1 MLTGISIRNF
11 VTVESLQLDLH
22 AGMSVLTGE
31 TGAGKSILIDALGL
45 VLGDKAD
52 NALIRHGKE
61 KAEITAEFDLAQ
73 LPGIRDW
80 LETNDLD
87 DAGECLLRRT
97 ISSRGRSRAFIN
109 GSPVTL
115 ATLEA
120 LGNQLVDI
128 HGQHAHQSLMH
139 RAHQRELLDAFAG
152 NRKLAAQLAD
162 TWRSWKA
169 LGHTIENLEKAQRE
183 HDSRLDLLRYQVN
196 ELQQLDIRQD
206 EWSSLEQEQKRLGNA
221 ESLLADSQHLISLL
235 YEDEGARELLQ
246 RAVVLAGRMADKD
259 AELPADAVEML
270 NSALIELDESTPLLQ
285 QYADSIEQDPQRLQ
299 EIDMRM
305 SSLLQAA
312 RKHRIEPEE
321 LATHLQELETQLSA
335 MKKSG
340 EELEQLRLEQA
351 AVKDEWSRLARKLGK
366 ARSKAAEALAM
377 QVTRTMQTLS
387 MPNGAFSVRLEQS
400 ESGEPREHGLESVEF
415 LITTNAGQPPQPLT
429 RIASGGELS
438 RISLAIQVATIGL
451 STIPT
456 LIFDEVDVGI
466 GGGVAEIVGSLLRQ
480 LGEQRQILC
489 VTHLPQ
495 VAAQAHN
502 HLRVEKRDDK
512 DGSLTDVSLL
522 DEEKRV
528 LEIARMLGGIEL
540 TRKTLDHARE
550 MVLHA
555 TGR

>member
-11 VTVESLQLDLH
+11 VTVESLQLDLQ

-52 NALIRHGKE
+52 NSLIRHGKE

-73 LPGIRDW
+73 LPRIRDW
-80 LETNDLD
+80 LESNDLD

-97 ISSRGRSRAFIN
+97 ISTKGRSRAFIN
-109 GSPVTL
+109 GTPVTL

-152 NRKLAAQLAD
+152 NSELATKLSE
-162 TWRSWKA
+162 TWRTWKA
-169 LGHTIENLEKAQRE
+169 LGNTIESLEKAQRE
-183 HDSRLDLLRYQVN
+183 HDSRLDLLRFQVN
-196 ELQQLDIRQD
+196 ELQELDIRQG

-221 ESLLADSQHLISLL
+221 ESLLADSQHLLSLL
-235 YEDEGARELLQ
+235 YEDGGARELLQ
-246 RAVVLAGRMADKD
+246 RAVVLAGRMAGNDT
-259 AELPADAVEML
+259 ELPADALEML

-285 QYADSIEQDPQRLQ
+285 HYADSIEQDPQRLQ
-299 EIDMRM
+299 EIDTRM
-305 SSLLQAA
+305 GNLLQAA

-335 MKKSG
+335 MEHSG
-340 EELEQLRLEQA
+340 ERLEQLRLEQA
-351 AVKDEWSRLARKLGK
+351 AVKDEWTRLAVKLGK
-366 ARSKAAEALAM
+366 TRSKAAKALAA
-377 QVTRTMQTLS
+377 QVTQTMQTLS
-387 MPNGAFSVRLEQS
+387 MPNGTFSVRLAQS
-400 ESGEPREHGLESVEF
+400 ETSQPREHGLETVEF

-466 GGGVAEIVGSLLRQ
+466 GGGVAEVVGSLLRQ

-495 VAAQAHN
+495 VAAQAHS
-502 HLRVEKRDDK
+502 HLRVAKESSEA
-512 DGSLTDVSLL
+512 GGMTSVNML

-550 MVLHA
+550 MVLQAAGH
-555 TGR
+555 

>member
-52 NALIRHGKE
+52 NTLIRHGKE

-73 LPGIRDW
+73 LPGIRAW
-80 LETNDLD
+80 LESSDLD

-97 ISSRGRSRAFIN
+97 ISSRSRSRAFIN
-109 GSPVTL
+109 GTPVTL

-152 NRKLAAQLAD
+152 NRKLAAKVSE

-183 HDSRLDLLRYQVN
+183 HDSRHDLLRYQVN
-196 ELQQLDIRQD
+196 ELQQLDTRQG

-221 ESLLADSQHLISLL
+221 ESLLADSQHLLSLL
-235 YEDEGARELLQ
+235 YEDGGARELLQ

-259 AELPADAVEML
+259 AELPTDAVEML

-299 EIDMRM
+299 EIDSRM

-335 MKKSG
+335 MEKSG
-340 EELEQLRLEQA
+340 EELQQLRLEQD

-366 ARSKAAEALAM
+366 ARSKAAEALAT

-400 ESGEPREHGLESVEF
+400 ENGQPREHGLESVEF

-466 GGGVAEIVGSLLRQ
+466 GGGVAEVVGSLLRQ

-512 DGSLTDVSLL
+512 HGSLTGVSLL

>member
-11 VTVESLQLDLH
+11 VTVESLQLDLS
-22 AGMSVLTGE
+22 AGMSALTGE

-52 NALIRHGKE
+52 NSLIRHGME

-80 LETNDLD
+80 LQSNDLD

-97 ISSRGRSRAFIN
+97 INRKGRSRAFIN
-109 GSPVTL
+109 GTPVTL

-120 LGNQLVDI
+120 LGNQLVNI
-128 HGQHAHQSLMH
+128 HGQHAHQSLMQ

-152 NRKLAAQLAD
+152 NCELTAELSRA
-162 TWRSWKA
+162 WRAWKE
-169 LGHTIENLEKAQRE
+169 LGDTIENLEKAQQER
-183 HDSRLDLLRYQVN
+183 DSRLDLLRFQVD
-196 ELQQLDIRQD
+196 ELQQLDFKQG

-221 ESLLADSQHLISLL
+221 ESLLADSQQLLSLL
-235 YEDEGARELLQ
+235 YEDGGARELLQ
-246 RAVVLAGRMADKD
+246 RAVVLAGRMAGSDT
-259 AELPADAVEML
+259 ELPADALEML

-299 EIDMRM
+299 EIDTRM
-305 SSLLQAA
+305 ASLLQAA

-321 LATHLQELETQLSA
+321 LTAHLQQLESQLSA
-335 MKKSG
+335 IESSG
-340 EELEQLRLEQA
+340 EQLEQLRKEQS
-351 AVKDEWSRLARKLGK
+351 AVQDEWSRLARKLGK
-366 ARSKAAEALAM
+366 ARSKAAEALSA
-377 QVTRTMQTLS
+377 QVTQTMQTLS
-387 MPNGAFSVRLEQS
+387 MPDGTFSVNLVQS
-400 ESGEPREHGLESVEF
+400 ESGQPREHGLETVEF

-495 VAAQAHN
+495 VAAQAHS
-502 HLRVEKRDDK
+502 HLRVAKESSEA
-512 DGSLTDVSLL
+512 GGMTSVSML

-550 MVLHA
+550 MVLQAARH
-555 TGR
+555 

>member
-52 NALIRHGKE
+52 NSLIRHGKE

-80 LETNDLD
+80 LASNELEED
-87 DAGECLLRRT
+87 GECLLRRT
-97 ISSRGRSRAFIN
+97 ISTRGRSRAFIN
-109 GSPVTL
+109 GTPVTL

-169 LGHTIENLEKAQRE
+169 LGNAIENLEKAQLE
-183 HDSRLDLLRYQVN
+183 YDSRLDLLRFQVN
-196 ELQQLDIRQD
+196 ELQELDIGQG
-206 EWSSLEQEQKRLGNA
+206 EWPSLEQEQKRLSNA
-221 ESLLADSQHLISLL
+221 ESLLSDSQHLLSLL

-259 AELPADAVEML
+259 ADLPAEALEML
-270 NSALIELDESTPLLQ
+270 KSALIELDESTPLLQ
-285 QYADSIEQDPQRLQ
+285 QYADAIEQDPQRLQ

-321 LATHLQELETQLSA
+321 LTSHLQALETQLSA
-335 MKKSG
+335 MENSG
-340 EELEQLRLEQA
+340 EELEQLKLEQA
-351 AVKDEWSRLARKLGK
+351 ALEDEWSRLARKLGK
-366 ARSKAAEALAM
+366 ARSKAAETLAT
-377 QVTRTMQTLS
+377 QVTETMQTLS
-387 MPNGAFSVRLEQS
+387 MPNGTFGVKLAQS
-400 ESGEPREHGLESVEF
+400 ETGQPREHGLESVEF

-466 GGGVAEIVGSLLRQ
+466 GGGVAEVVGSLLRQ

-502 HLRVEKRDDK
+502 HLRVTKESSEA
-512 DGSLTDVSLL
+512 GGMTSVSMLA
-522 DEEKRV
+522 EEERV
-528 LEIARMLGGIEL
+528 QEIARMLGGIEL

-555 TGR
+555 AGR

>member
-1 MLTGISIRNF
+1 MLTGISIRNL

-52 NALIRHGKE
+52 NSLIRHGKE

-80 LETNDLD
+80 LESSDLD

-97 ISSRGRSRAFIN
+97 ISTKGRSRAFIN
-109 GSPVTL
+109 GTPVTL

-152 NRKLAAQLAD
+152 NGELVTELSD
-162 TWRSWKA
+162 TWRAWKA
-169 LGHTIENLEKAQRE
+169 LGNTIENLEKAQLE
-183 HDSRLDLLRYQVN
+183 HDSRLELLRFQVN
-196 ELQQLDIRQD
+196 ELQQLDTRQG

-221 ESLLADSQHLISLL
+221 ESLLADSQRLLSLL

-246 RAVVLAGRMADKD
+246 RAVVLAGRMGESD
-259 AELPADAVEML
+259 AELPAEALEML

-305 SSLLQAA
+305 ASLLQAA
-312 RKHRIEPEE
+312 RKHRIEPGE
-321 LATHLQELETQLSA
+321 LATHLQELERQLSA
-335 MKKSG
+335 MKSSG
-340 EELEQLRLEQA
+340 EQLEQLRVEQA
-351 AVKDEWSRLARKLGK
+351 TVKDEWSRLARKLGK
-366 ARSKAAEALAM
+366 ARSKAAKALAT
-377 QVTRTMQTLS
+377 QVTQTMQTLS
-387 MPNGAFSVRLEQS
+387 MPNGTFSVKLLQS
-400 ESGEPREHGLESVEF
+400 ETGQPREHGLETVEF

-466 GGGVAEIVGSLLRQ
+466 GGGVAEVVGSLLRQ

-502 HLRVEKRDDK
+502 HLRVAKESNET
-512 DGSLTDVSLL
+512 GGMTSVNML

-550 MVLHA
+550 MVLQAAGH
-555 TGR
+555 

>member
-11 VTVESLQLDLH
+11 VTVESLQLDLA

-52 NALIRHGKE
+52 NSLIRHGKE

-80 LETNDLD
+80 LESNDLD

-97 ISSRGRSRAFIN
+97 ISTRGRSRAFIN
-109 GSPVTL
+109 GTPVTL

-152 NRKLAAQLAD
+152 NSALAAALSGA
-162 TWRSWKA
+162 WRAWKE
-169 LGHTIENLEKAQRE
+169 LGNTIETLEKAQLE
-183 HDSRLDLLRYQVN
+183 HDSRLDLLRFQVN
-196 ELQQLDIRQD
+196 ELQQLDIRQG

-221 ESLLADSQHLISLL
+221 ESLLGDSQQLLSLL
-235 YEDEGARELLQ
+235 YEDGGARELLQ
-246 RAVVLAGRMADKD
+246 RAVVLAGRMAGND
-259 AELPADAVEML
+259 AELPADALDML

-285 QYADSIEQDPQRLQ
+285 HYADSIEQDPQRLR

-312 RKHRIEPEE
+312 RKHRIEPEA
-321 LATHLQELETQLSA
+321 LATHLQELEAQLSA
-335 MKKSG
+335 VENSG
-340 EELEQLRLEQA
+340 EQLEQLRVQQA

-366 ARSKAAEALAM
+366 ARSKAAKELASR
-377 QVTRTMQTLS
+377 VTRTMQTLS
-387 MPNGAFSVRLEQS
+387 MPNGAFSVRLAQPET
-400 ESGEPREHGLESVEF
+400 GEPREHGLETVEF

-466 GGGVAEIVGSLLRQ
+466 GGGVAEVVGSLLRQ

-495 VAAQAHN
+495 VAAQAHG
-502 HLRVEKRDDK
+502 HLRVAKESSEA
-512 DGSLTDVSLL
+512 GSMTSVTLL

-540 TRKTLDHARE
+540 TRKTIDHARE
-550 MVLHA
+550 MVLQAAGH
-555 TGR
+555 

>member
-1 MLTGISIRNF
+1 MLTGISIRNL

-45 VLGDKAD
+45 VLGDKSD
-52 NALIRHGKE
+52 NSLIRHGKE

-73 LPGIRDW
+73 LPGIRNW
-80 LETNDLD
+80 LESNDLD

-97 ISSRGRSRAFIN
+97 ISTKGRSRAYIN
-109 GSPVTL
+109 GTPVTL
-115 ATLEA
+115 TTLEA

-152 NRKLAAQLAD
+152 NSELVTELSD
-162 TWRSWKA
+162 TWRAWKE
-169 LGHTIENLEKAQRE
+169 LGNTIESLEKAQLE
-183 HDSRLDLLRYQVN
+183 HDSRLDLLRFQVN
-196 ELQQLDIRQD
+196 ELQHLDTRQG

-221 ESLLADSQHLISLL
+221 ESLLADSQRLISLL

-246 RAVVLAGRMADKD
+246 RAVVLAGRMAESD
-259 AELPADAVEML
+259 AELPADALEML

-305 SSLLQAA
+305 ASLLQAA

-321 LATHLQELETQLSA
+321 LTGHQQELERQLSA
-335 MKKSG
+335 MESSG
-340 EELEQLRLEQA
+340 EQLEELKVQQA
-351 AVKDEWSRLARKLGK
+351 SLKDEWTRLARKLGK
-366 ARSKAAEALAM
+366 ARSKAAQALAT
-377 QVTRTMQTLS
+377 QVTQTMQTLS
-387 MPNGAFSVRLEQS
+387 MPNGTFSVRLAQS
-400 ESGEPREHGLESVEF
+400 ETGQPREHGLETVEF

-466 GGGVAEIVGSLLRQ
+466 GGGVAEVVGSLLRQ

-495 VAAQAHN
+495 VAAQAHR
-502 HLRVEKRDDK
+502 HLHVAKESSEA
-512 DGSLTDVSLL
+512 GSMTSVNML

-528 LEIARMLGGIEL
+528 HEIARMLGGIQL

-550 MVLHA
+550 MVAQAAAH
-555 TGR
+555 

>member
-52 NALIRHGKE
+52 NSLIRHGKE

-80 LETNDLD
+80 LASNELD
-87 DAGECLLRRT
+87 EDGECLLRRT
-97 ISSRGRSRAFIN
+97 ISTRGRSRAFIN
-109 GSPVTL
+109 GTPVTL

-162 TWRSWKA
+162 TWRAWKA
-169 LGHTIENLEKAQRE
+169 LGNAIENLEKAQLE
-183 HDSRLDLLRYQVN
+183 YDSRLDLLRFQVN
-196 ELQQLDIRQD
+196 ELQELDIGQG
-206 EWSSLEQEQKRLGNA
+206 EWPSLEQEQKRLSNA
-221 ESLLADSQHLISLL
+221 ESLLSDSQHLLSLL

-259 AELPADAVEML
+259 AELPAEALEML
-270 NSALIELDESTPLLQ
+270 KSALIELDESTPLLQ
-285 QYADSIEQDPQRLQ
+285 QYADAIEQDPQRLQ

-321 LATHLQELETQLSA
+321 LTSHLQALETQLSA
-335 MKKSG
+335 MENSG

-351 AVKDEWSRLARKLGK
+351 ALEDEWSRLARKLGK
-366 ARSKAAEALAM
+366 ARSKAAEMLAT
-377 QVTRTMQTLS
+377 QVTETMQTLS
-387 MPNGAFSVRLEQS
+387 MPNGTFCVKLLQS
-400 ESGEPREHGLESVEF
+400 ETGEPREHGLESVEF

-466 GGGVAEIVGSLLRQ
+466 GGGVAEVVGSLLRQ

-502 HLRVEKRDDK
+502 HLRVTKESSEA
-512 DGSLTDVSLL
+512 GGMTSVSMLN
-522 DEEKRV
+522 EEKRV

-555 TGR
+555 AGR

>member
-11 VTVESLQLDLH
+11 VTVESLQLDLS
-22 AGMSVLTGE
+22 AGMSALTGE

-52 NALIRHGKE
+52 NSLIRHGME

-80 LETNDLD
+80 LQSNELD

-97 ISSRGRSRAFIN
+97 INRKGRSRAFIN
-109 GSPVTL
+109 GTPVTL

-128 HGQHAHQSLMH
+128 HGQHAHQSLMQ

-152 NRKLAAQLAD
+152 NCELTAELSRA
-162 TWRSWKA
+162 WRAWKE
-169 LGHTIENLEKAQRE
+169 LGDTIENLEKAQQER
-183 HDSRLDLLRYQVN
+183 DSRLDLLRFQVD
-196 ELQQLDIRQD
+196 ELQQLDCKQG

-221 ESLLADSQHLISLL
+221 ESLLADSQQLLSLL
-235 YEDEGARELLQ
+235 YEDGGARELLQ
-246 RAVVLAGRMADKD
+246 RAVVLAGRMAGSDT
-259 AELPADAVEML
+259 ELPADALEML

-299 EIDMRM
+299 EIDTRM
-305 SSLLQAA
+305 ASLLQAA

-321 LATHLQELETQLSA
+321 LTAHLQQLESQLSA
-335 MKKSG
+335 IESSG
-340 EELEQLRLEQA
+340 EQLEQLRKEQS
-351 AVKDEWSRLARKLGK
+351 AVQDEWSRLARKLGK
-366 ARSKAAEALAM
+366 ARSKAAEALSA
-377 QVTRTMQTLS
+377 QVTQTMQTLS
-387 MPNGAFSVRLEQS
+387 MPDGTFSVNLVQS
-400 ESGEPREHGLESVEF
+400 ESGQPREHGLETVEF
-415 LITTNAGQPPQPLT
+415 LISTNAGQPPQPLT

-451 STIPT
+451 SAIPT

-495 VAAQAHN
+495 VAAQAHS
-502 HLRVEKRDDK
+502 HLRVAK
-512 DGSLTDVSLL
+512 DSSEAGGMTSVSML

-550 MVLHA
+550 MVLQAARH
-555 TGR
+555 

>member
-11 VTVESLQLDLH
+11 VTVESLQLDLS
-22 AGMSVLTGE
+22 AGMSALTGE

-52 NALIRHGKE
+52 NSLIRHGME

-80 LETNDLD
+80 LQSNELD

-97 ISSRGRSRAFIN
+97 INRKGRSRAFIN
-109 GSPVTL
+109 GTPVTL

-128 HGQHAHQSLMH
+128 HGQHAHQSLMQ

-152 NRKLAAQLAD
+152 NCELTAELSRA
-162 TWRSWKA
+162 WRAWKE
-169 LGHTIENLEKAQRE
+169 LGDTIENLEKAQQER
-183 HDSRLDLLRYQVN
+183 DSRLDLLRFQVD
-196 ELQQLDIRQD
+196 ELQQLDFKQG

-221 ESLLADSQHLISLL
+221 ESLLADSQQLLSLL
-235 YEDEGARELLQ
+235 YEDRGARELLQ
-246 RAVVLAGRMADKD
+246 RAVVLAGRMAGSDT
-259 AELPADAVEML
+259 ELPADALEML

-299 EIDMRM
+299 EIDTRM
-305 SSLLQAA
+305 ASLLQAA

-321 LATHLQELETQLSA
+321 LTAHLQQLESQLSA
-335 MKKSG
+335 IESSG
-340 EELEQLRLEQA
+340 EQLEQLRKEQS
-351 AVKDEWSRLARKLGK
+351 AVQDEWSRLAGKLGK
-366 ARSKAAEALAM
+366 ARSKAAEALSA
-377 QVTRTMQTLS
+377 QVTQTMQTLS
-387 MPNGAFSVRLEQS
+387 MPDGTFSVNLVQS
-400 ESGEPREHGLESVEF
+400 ESGQPREHGLETVEF
-415 LITTNAGQPPQPLT
+415 LISTNAGQPPQPLT

-451 STIPT
+451 SAIPT

-495 VAAQAHN
+495 VAAQAHS
-502 HLRVEKRDDK
+502 HLRVAKESSEA
-512 DGSLTDVSLL
+512 GGMTSVSML

-528 LEIARMLGGIEL
+528 LEIARMLGGIEM

-550 MVLHA
+550 MVLQAARH
-555 TGR
+555 

>member
-11 VTVESLQLDLH
+11 VTVESLQLDLS
-22 AGMSVLTGE
+22 AGMSALTGE

-52 NALIRHGKE
+52 NSLIRHGME

-80 LETNDLD
+80 LQSNDLD

-97 ISSRGRSRAFIN
+97 INRKGRSRAFIN
-109 GSPVTL
+109 GTPVTL

-120 LGNQLVDI
+120 LGNQLVNI
-128 HGQHAHQSLMH
+128 HGQHAHQSLMQ

-152 NRKLAAQLAD
+152 NCELTAELSRA
-162 TWRSWKA
+162 WRAWKE
-169 LGHTIENLEKAQRE
+169 LGDTIENLEKAQQER
-183 HDSRLDLLRYQVN
+183 DSRLDLLRFQVD
-196 ELQQLDIRQD
+196 ELQQLDFKQG

-221 ESLLADSQHLISLL
+221 ESLLADSQQLLSLL
-235 YEDEGARELLQ
+235 YEDGGARELLQ
-246 RAVVLAGRMADKD
+246 RAVVLAGRMAGSDT
-259 AELPADAVEML
+259 ELPADALEML

-299 EIDMRM
+299 EIDTRM
-305 SSLLQAA
+305 ASLLQAA

-321 LATHLQELETQLSA
+321 LTAHLQQLESQLSA
-335 MKKSG
+335 IESSG
-340 EELEQLRLEQA
+340 EQLEQLRKEQS
-351 AVKDEWSRLARKLGK
+351 AVQDEWSRLARKLGK
-366 ARSKAAEALAM
+366 ARSKAAEALSA
-377 QVTRTMQTLS
+377 QVTQTMQTLS
-387 MPNGAFSVRLEQS
+387 MPDGTFSVNLVQS
-400 ESGEPREHGLESVEF
+400 ESGQPREHGLETVEF

-466 GGGVAEIVGSLLRQ
+466 GGGVAEIIGSLLRQ

-495 VAAQAHN
+495 VAAQAHS
-502 HLRVEKRDDK
+502 HLRVAKESSEA
-512 DGSLTDVSLL
+512 GGMTSVSML

-528 LEIARMLGGIEL
+528 LEIARMLGGIEM

-550 MVLHA
+550 MVLQAARH
-555 TGR
+555 

>member
-80 LETNDLD
+80 LESSELD

-109 GSPVTL
+109 GTPVTL

-152 NRKLAAQLAD
+152 NRQLAAQLSD

-169 LGHTIENLEKAQRE
+169 LGQTIENLEKAQRE

-221 ESLLADSQHLISLL
+221 ESLLADSQHLLSLL

-246 RAVVLAGRMADKD
+246 RAVMLAGRMADKD

-312 RKHRIEPEE
+312 RKHRIEPQE
-321 LATHLQELETQLSA
+321 LTTHLQELETQLSA
-335 MKKSG
+335 MEKSG
-340 EELEQLRLEQA
+340 EELEQLRLEQD
-351 AVKDEWSRLARKLGK
+351 AVKDEWSRLARKLTK
-366 ARSKAAEALAM
+366 ARSKAAEALAT

-400 ESGEPREHGLESVEF
+400 ESGQPREHGLESVEF
-415 LITTNAGQPPQPLT
+415 LITTNVGQPPQPLT

-451 STIPT
+451 SAIPT

-466 GGGVAEIVGSLLRQ
+466 GGGVAEVVGSLLRR

-512 DGSLTDVSLL
+512 RGSMTGVSLL

>member
-11 VTVESLQLDLH
+11 VTIESLQLDLS
-22 AGMSVLTGE
+22 AGMSALTGE

-52 NALIRHGKE
+52 NSLIRHGME

-80 LETNDLD
+80 LQSNELD

-97 ISSRGRSRAFIN
+97 INRKGRSRAFIN
-109 GSPVTL
+109 GTPVTL

-128 HGQHAHQSLMH
+128 HGQHAHQSLMQ

-152 NRKLAAQLAD
+152 NCELTAELSRA
-162 TWRSWKA
+162 WRAWKE
-169 LGHTIENLEKAQRE
+169 LGDTIENLEKAQQER
-183 HDSRLDLLRYQVN
+183 DSRLDLLRFQVD
-196 ELQQLDIRQD
+196 ELQQLDLKQG

-221 ESLLADSQHLISLL
+221 ESLLADSQQLLSLL
-235 YEDEGARELLQ
+235 YEDRGARELLQ
-246 RAVVLAGRMADKD
+246 RAVVLAGRMAGSDT
-259 AELPADAVEML
+259 ELPADALEML

-299 EIDMRM
+299 EIDTRM
-305 SSLLQAA
+305 ASLLQAA

-321 LATHLQELETQLSA
+321 LTAHLQQLESQLSA
-335 MKKSG
+335 IESSG
-340 EELEQLRLEQA
+340 EQLEQLRKEQS
-351 AVKDEWSRLARKLGK
+351 AVQDEWSRLAGKLGK
-366 ARSKAAEALAM
+366 ARSKAAEALSA
-377 QVTRTMQTLS
+377 QVTQTMQTLS
-387 MPNGAFSVRLEQS
+387 MPDGTFSVNLVQS
-400 ESGEPREHGLESVEF
+400 ESGQPREHGLETVEF
-415 LITTNAGQPPQPLT
+415 LISTNAGQPPQPLT

-495 VAAQAHN
+495 VAAQAHS
-502 HLRVEKRDDK
+502 HLRVAKESSEA
-512 DGSLTDVSLL
+512 GGMTSVSML

-550 MVLHA
+550 MVLQAARH
-555 TGR
+555 

>member
-11 VTVESLQLDLH
+11 VTVESLQLDLS
-22 AGMSVLTGE
+22 AGMSALTGE

-52 NALIRHGKE
+52 NSLIRHGME

-80 LETNDLD
+80 LQSNELD

-97 ISSRGRSRAFIN
+97 INRKGRSRAFIN
-109 GSPVTL
+109 GTPVTL

-128 HGQHAHQSLMH
+128 HGQHAHQSLMQ

-152 NRKLAAQLAD
+152 NCELTAELSRA
-162 TWRSWKA
+162 WRAWKE
-169 LGHTIENLEKAQRE
+169 LGDTIENLEKAQQER
-183 HDSRLDLLRYQVN
+183 DSRLDLLRFQVD
-196 ELQQLDIRQD
+196 ELQQLDFKQG

-221 ESLLADSQHLISLL
+221 ESLLADSQQLLSLL
-235 YEDEGARELLQ
+235 YEDGGARELLQ
-246 RAVVLAGRMADKD
+246 RAVVLAGRMAGSDT
-259 AELPADAVEML
+259 ELPADALEML

-299 EIDMRM
+299 EIDTRM
-305 SSLLQAA
+305 ASLLQAA

-321 LATHLQELETQLSA
+321 LTAHLQQLESQLSA
-335 MKKSG
+335 IESSG
-340 EELEQLRLEQA
+340 EQLEQLRKEQS
-351 AVKDEWSRLARKLGK
+351 AVQDEWSRLAGKLGK
-366 ARSKAAEALAM
+366 ARSKAAEALSA
-377 QVTRTMQTLS
+377 QVTQTMQTLS
-387 MPNGAFSVRLEQS
+387 MPDGTFSVNLVQS
-400 ESGEPREHGLESVEF
+400 ESGQPREHGLETVEF
-415 LITTNAGQPPQPLT
+415 LISTNAGQPPQPLT

-451 STIPT
+451 SAIPT

-466 GGGVAEIVGSLLRQ
+466 GGGVAEIVGGLLRQ

-495 VAAQAHN
+495 VAAQAHS
-502 HLRVEKRDDK
+502 HLRVAK
-512 DGSLTDVSLL
+512 DSSEAGGMTSVSML

-550 MVLHA
+550 MVLQAARH
-555 TGR
+555 

>member
-221 ESLLADSQHLISLL
+221 ESLLADSQHLTSLL

>member
-45 VLGDKAD
+45 VLGDKAN

-80 LETNDLD
+80 LESSELD

-109 GSPVTL
+109 GTPVTL

-152 NRKLAAQLAD
+152 NRQLAAQLSD

-169 LGHTIENLEKAQRE
+169 LGQTIENLEKAQRE

-221 ESLLADSQHLISLL
+221 ESLLADSQHLLSLL

-246 RAVVLAGRMADKD
+246 RAVMLAGRMADKD

-312 RKHRIEPEE
+312 RKHRIEPQE
-321 LATHLQELETQLSA
+321 LTTHLQELETQLSA
-335 MKKSG
+335 MEKSG
-340 EELEQLRLEQA
+340 EELEQLRLEQD
-351 AVKDEWSRLARKLGK
+351 AVKDEWSRLARKLTK
-366 ARSKAAEALAM
+366 ARSKAAEALAT

-400 ESGEPREHGLESVEF
+400 ESGQPREHGLESVEF
-415 LITTNAGQPPQPLT
+415 LITTNVGQPPQPLT

-466 GGGVAEIVGSLLRQ
+466 GGGVAEVVGSLLRR

-512 DGSLTDVSLL
+512 RGSMTGVSLL